1 MKTFL
6 VLLQNKSI
14 TLLKNDLF
22 VEHVQHLE
30 QLINAENLVMHGLF
44 SDDSGAI
51 RVIQGKAQPEV
62 DSLIQAD
69 AYCGGY
75 SITEFYSAHRD
86 NHYLMAHDQTID
98 EINRG
103 ALKALWF
110 KHERPTAALDHSF
123 RNAKCNN
130 VSS

>member
-69 AYCGGY
+69 PYY
-75 SITEFYSAHRD
+75 PRRLLWRLF
-86 NHYLMAHDQTID
+86 HYGILQCT
-98 EINRG
+98 
-103 ALKALWF
+103 
-110 KHERPTAALDHSF
+110 
-123 RNAKCNN
+123 
-130 VSS
+130 